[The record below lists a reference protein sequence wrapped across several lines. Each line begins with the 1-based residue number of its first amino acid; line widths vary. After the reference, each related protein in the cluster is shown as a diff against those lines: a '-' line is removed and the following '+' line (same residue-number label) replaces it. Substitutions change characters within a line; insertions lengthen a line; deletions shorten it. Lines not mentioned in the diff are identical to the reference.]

1 MNKKLSKKDLKTWK
15 DFVEGKDKLYNKD
28 ILYEKNEYKK
38 KETTIDLHG
47 FSLDQANRRIEKFII
62 TCYENKIEKINIITG
77 KGLRSRVEQNP
88 YQSKDL
94 SILKYSVP
102 EFINSNSDLMRF
114 VKKIEDNGDNKNSG
128 CFTLFLKIKEWI
140 LTNRYLLP
148 IVQDF
153 P

>member
-1 MNKKLSKKDLKTWK
+1 LNKKLSKKDLKTWK

-28 ILYEKNEYKK
+28 TIYKEPKYKK
-38 KETTIDLHG
+38 KESTIDLHG

-62 TCYENKIEKINIITG
+62 NCYEKKIEKLNIITG

-102 EFINSNSDLMRF
+102 EFIKCNSELMKF
-114 VKKIEDNGDNKNSG
+114 IKKIEDNGDNKNSG
-128 CFTLFLKIKEWI
+128 CFTLFLKIKE
-140 LTNRYLLP
+140 
-148 IVQDF
+148 
-153 P
+153 